1 MQSLSKSAAIN
12 PPMDLQHFDIA
23 HYAGHKAVTELA
35 MAYHLYVVPFAEA
48 LHTEGIQVTTCDFK
62 DTHDIHDLAK
72 LGTIQNLDPLSIDP
86 INAFHLSNYMSALQ
100 KREAE
105 HCINAAIFFQVMME
119 ASINEALGTTAT
131 GSFKARWDGFLK
143 ANNATSHEQGQLD
156 TYFANI
162 YKELRNKVVHPPGR
176 TGVLDATRFRFPYAH
191 ENLKCGWYSFVFLL
205 NKSKGFSLDYA
216 ANWQEMVQ
224 TNHRVP
230 PTIVPADFRHMG
242 DLASQLMTIHT
253 DYLNTLA
260 T

>member
-1 MQSLSKSAAIN
+1 
-12 PPMDLQHFDIA
+12 MDLQHFDIA
-23 HYAGHKAVTELA
+23 HYAGHKAVNELA
-35 MAYHLYVVPFAEA
+35 MAYRLYVVPFAEA
-48 LHTEGIQVTTCDFK
+48 LRTEGIQVTTYDFN
-62 DTHDIHDLAK
+62 DTHDIHVFAERE
-72 LGTIQNLDPLSIDP
+72 TIQTLDPLSIDP
-86 INAFHLSNYMSALQ
+86 INAFHLSSYMSALQ

-119 ASINEALGTTAT
+119 ASINEALGATAT
-131 GSFKARWDGFLK
+131 GSFKARWDGFLT
-143 ANNATSHEQGQLD
+143 ANNATSCEQGKLD
-156 TYFANI
+156 TYVANI
-162 YKELRNKVVHPPGR
+162 YRALRNKVVHPSGR

-224 TNHRVP
+224 VVHG
-230 PTIVPADFRHMG
+230 VPATIAPANFRHIG
-242 DLASQLMTIHT
+242 DLASQLMTMHT